1 MRDDVA
7 LALGV
12 VLTIA
17 AAAGYRFRIELQPSR
32 VAALGFLTGFI
43 LWGCALF
50 AVWYAWSQAQP
61 ACGATCEDYTAVVG
75 EDIDSLSIQP

>member
-1 MRDDVA
+1 MRDDLALVLLAA
-7 LALGV
+7 LAIV
-12 VLTIA
+12 

-32 VAALGFLTGFI
+32 AAALGVLTGFI
-43 LWGCALF
+43 VWGFALF

-75 EDIDSLSIQP
+75 EDIDALSIQP